1 MTERLYYHDCYLPEF
16 HARILGASVDL
27 RTVFLDRTAFYPAS
41 GGQPFDLGSIN
52 NVAVNGVE
60 EEEDGRIAHR
70 LAAPLDAA
78 EAHGVIDWPR
88 RFDHMQQHTGQ
99 HLLSAV
105 IVELYSIPTLS
116 FHMGADVSTI
126 DIAAPALDAEQVR
139 RIEERANEVVFQNR
153 PVAITFEENPA
164 DLRKASAREG
174 TLRVVTIQDLDRSAC
189 GGTHLRATGEI
200 GAILI
205 RKLDKMRGNVRLE
218 FVCGGRAARR
228 ASADYRLLS
237 RMAKSLSTAIDEL
250 PDMVQALSEKNAAA
264 EKQRRKLADEL
275 AGYQGR
281 ELYLATAP
289 GADGVRRHIHRGSIT
304 DDVRALA
311 AAFTAGSKAV
321 LLALSQEPP
330 SLLLACSAD
339 SGVHAGNQLR
349 TAVTAH
355 GGRGGGSPT
364 VAQGSVPSKEALEAI
379 AATLL

>member
-16 HARILGASVDL
+16 RARIIAASADH
-27 RTVFLDRTAFYPAS
+27 RTVYLDRTAFYPAS
-41 GGQPFDLGSIN
+41 GGQPFDFGFLN
-52 NVAVNGVE
+52 EVAVNGVE
-60 EEEDGRIAHR
+60 EEEDGRIAHQ

-116 FHMGADVSTI
+116 FHMGGDVSTI
-126 DIAAPALDAEQVR
+126 DIGAPSLDAEQVR

-153 PVAITFEENPA
+153 PVAISFEENPA

-189 GGTHLRATGEI
+189 GGTHVRSTGEI

-237 RMAKSLSTAIDEL
+237 QMSKSLSASLDEL
-250 PDMVQALSEKNAAA
+250 PDLVKSLSEKNAAA
-264 EKQRRKLADEL
+264 DKQRRKLSEEL
-275 AGYQGR
+275 AGFQGR

-289 GADGVRRHIHRGSIT
+289 GTGGIRRHTHRGPIT

-311 AAFTAGSKAV
+311 AAFTAGSQAV
-321 LLALSQEPP
+321 FLALSSDSP

-349 TAVTAH
+349 AAVSAN
-355 GGRGGGSPT
+355 GGRGGGSQT
-364 VAQGSVPSKEALEAI
+364 MAQGSVPSKEALEAI
-379 AATLL
+379 AASLL

>member
-16 HARILGASVDL
+16 RARIIAASADH
-27 RTVFLDRTAFYPAS
+27 RTVYLDRTAFYPAS
-41 GGQPFDLGSIN
+41 GGQPFDFGFLN
-52 NVAVNGVE
+52 EVAVNGVE
-60 EEEDGRIAHR
+60 EEEDGRIAHQ

-116 FHMGADVSTI
+116 FHMGGDVSTI
-126 DIAAPALDAEQVR
+126 DIGAPSLDAEQVR

-153 PVAITFEENPA
+153 PVAISFEENPA

-189 GGTHLRATGEI
+189 GGTHVRSTGEI

-237 RMAKSLSTAIDEL
+237 PMSKS
-250 PDMVQALSEKNAAA
+250 LSEKNAAA
-264 EKQRRKLADEL
+264 DKQRRKLSEEL
-275 AGYQGR
+275 AGFQGR

-289 GADGVRRHIHRGSIT
+289 GTGGIRRHTHRGPIT

-311 AAFTAGSKAV
+311 AAFTAGSQAV
-321 LLALSQEPP
+321 FLALSSDSP

-349 TAVTAH
+349 AAVSAN
-355 GGRGGGSPT
+355 GGRGGGSQT
-364 VAQGSVPSKEALEAI
+364 MAQGSVPSKEALEAI
-379 AATLL
+379 AASLL

>member
-16 HARILGASVDL
+16 RARVTDVSADQ
-27 RTVFLDRTAFYPAS
+27 RTVYLDRTAFYPAS
-41 GGQPFDLGSIN
+41 GGQPFDLGFIN
-52 NVAVNGVE
+52 NVAVNGVA
-60 EEEDGRIAHR
+60 EEEDGRVAHQ

-78 EAHGVIDWPR
+78 EAHGVIHWPR

-116 FHMGADVSTI
+116 FHMGGDASTI
-126 DIAAPALDAEQVR
+126 DIGAPALDAEQVR

-153 PVAITFEENPA
+153 PVAISFEDNPA

-189 GGTHLRATGEI
+189 GGTHVRATGEI
-200 GAILI
+200 GPILI

-237 RMAKSLSTAIDEL
+237 RMAKSLSTAVDEL
-250 PDMVQALSEKNAAA
+250 PDLVQALVEKNAAA
-264 EKQRRKLADEL
+264 EKQLRKLSVQFGEVDGRLLYRVIPAD
-275 AGYQGR
+275 G
-281 ELYLATAP
+281 
-289 GADGVRRHIHRGSIT
+289 DGVRRLTFRGPIT
-304 DDVRALA
+304 DEVRARA
-311 AAFTAGSKAV
+311 MAFTEGLIAV
-321 LLALSQEPP
+321 FLALSTDPP
-330 SLLLACSAD
+330 SVLYACSAD
-339 SGVHAGNQLR
+339 LGLDAGALVKA
-349 TAVTAH
+349 AVTAH
-355 GGRGGGSPT
+355 GGRGGGNARM
-364 VAQGSVPSKEALEAI
+364 AQGSVPSKEALEAI